1 MLTTI
6 IYRSHL
12 RDDAP
17 LKALEDMVAAANLK
31 TGDLMLRGFYSLT
44 VATFSNCLKALR
56 SR

>member
-17 LKALEDMVAAANLK
+17 LKALEDMVTAANIK
-31 TGDLMLRGFYSLT
+31 TGDLMLRESYSLT
-44 VATFSNCLKALR
+44 VTTFSNCLKALR

>member
-17 LKALEDMVAAANLK
+17 LKALEDMVTAANLK
-31 TGDLMLRGFYSLT
+31 TGDPMLRGFYSLMA
-44 VATFSNCLKALR
+44 ATFSNCLKVLR